1 MFIYSHRN
9 VLPPIRQS
17 CNEYALAVKRER
29 ICRRFNA
36 SVLITLVRTLR
47 ALGKHIHEF
56 IGDVRQTQV
65 YPSYDG
71 TLSVCT
77 IYFELLLH

>member
-1 MFIYSHRN
+1 MS
-9 VLPPIRQS
+9 PGDW
-17 CNEYALAVKRER
+17 KRTILFEAAKA
-29 ICRRFNA
+29 F
-36 SVLITLVRTLR
+36 LVRVTHSVGAASILR
-47 ALGKHIHEF
+47 FYPSRPGEQHNLFSAIHES

-71 TLSVCT
+71 TLSLCT